1 MCASVNAAVEIVGC
15 VCVCVNNSWCGGY
28 GVCASVNAD
37 VDIVWCVST
46 TAGVEVM
53 VVCISEC
60 CCGDCGV
67 CV

>member
-1 MCASVNAAVEIVGC
+1 M
-15 VCVCVNNSWCGGY
+15 CVNNSWCGGY

-60 CCGDCGV
+60 CCGYCGV